1 MFYKAVN
8 YQDTAII
15 GYGQS
20 VEALRIERGGLETI
34 QGRPVSEPTVR
45 GVDDIRTVWR
55 PQLVSPVLHI
65 LEKLR
70 LNNRYMYW
78 E

>member
-8 YQDTAII
+8 YQDTAMI
-15 GYGQS
+15 GCGQS

-45 GVDDIRTVWR
+45 GVDIGTVRR